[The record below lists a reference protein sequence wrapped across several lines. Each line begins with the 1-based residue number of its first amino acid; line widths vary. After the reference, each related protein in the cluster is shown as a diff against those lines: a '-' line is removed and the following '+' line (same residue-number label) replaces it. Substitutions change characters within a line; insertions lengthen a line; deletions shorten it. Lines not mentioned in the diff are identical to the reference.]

1 MTCWSASGA
10 WSACRKRANALAAA
24 GERVGSTVAKR
35 QKKSGSGFL
44 AGLIIGVAIGAT
56 VVWVLTPQPREIEAM
71 RATRA
76 NRASRASAVGA
87 DGLSDLGAASA
98 TGAASGVSGAANGA
112 APTILDLAMAAVERV
127 RTRFGDAV
135 TLGREAYEQGQS
147 EVMQRFNQARSA
159 E

>member
-1 MTCWSASGA
+1 M
-10 WSACRKRANALAAA
+10 
-24 GERVGSTVAKR
+24 TVAKK

-71 RATRA
+71 QAARAAHTPGA
-76 NRASRASAVGA
+76 GA
-87 DGLSDLGAASA
+87 DDMS
-98 TGAASGVSGAANGA
+98 ASGDAAGANGADGA
-112 APTILDLAMAAVERV
+112 APTVVDLAMAVVERV
-127 RTRFGDAV
+127 RARFGDAMA
-135 TLGREAYEQGQS
+135 LGREAYAQGQT

>member
-1 MTCWSASGA
+1 M
-10 WSACRKRANALAAA
+10 
-24 GERVGSTVAKR
+24 AKR

-76 NRASRASAVGA
+76 NRASRASAVGV

-98 TGAASGVSGAANGA
+98 TGAASGAADGA

-127 RTRFGDAV
+127 RTRFGDAM
-135 TLGREAYEQGQS
+135 TLGREAYEQGQT

>member
-1 MTCWSASGA
+1 M
-10 WSACRKRANALAAA
+10 
-24 GERVGSTVAKR
+24 TVAKK

-71 RATRA
+71 QAARAAHTPGA
-76 NRASRASAVGA
+76 GA
-87 DGLSDLGAASA
+87 DGMS
-98 TGAASGVSGAANGA
+98 ASGDAANANGANGADGA
-112 APTILDLAMAAVERV
+112 APTVVDLAMAVVERV
-127 RTRFGDAV
+127 RARFGDAMA
-135 TLGREAYEQGQS
+135 LGREAYAQGQT

>member
-1 MTCWSASGA
+1 M
-10 WSACRKRANALAAA
+10 
-24 GERVGSTVAKR
+24 TVAKK

-71 RATRA
+71 QAARAARTPDAGA
-76 NRASRASAVGA
+76 NGKSASGDAVGA
-87 DGLSDLGAASA
+87 NGAD
-98 TGAASGVSGAANGA
+98 GA
-112 APTILDLAMAAVERV
+112 APTVVDLAMAAVERV
-127 RTRFGDAV
+127 RARFGDAV
-135 TLGREAYEQGQS
+135 ALGREAYAQGQT

>member
-1 MTCWSASGA
+1 MAMTCWSASGA
-10 WSACRKRANALAAA
+10 WSAYRKRANALAAA

-76 NRASRASAVGA
+76 NRASRASAVGV

-98 TGAASGVSGAANGA
+98 TGAASGAADGA

-127 RTRFGDAV
+127 RTRFGDAM
-135 TLGREAYEQGQS
+135 TLGREAYEQGQT
-147 EVMQRFNQARSA
+147 EVMQRFNQARTA

>member
-1 MTCWSASGA
+1 LG
-10 WSACRKRANALAAA
+10 
-24 GERVGSTVAKR
+24 VTVAKK

-71 RATRA
+71 QAARAAHTPGA
-76 NRASRASAVGA
+76 GA
-87 DGLSDLGAASA
+87 DGMSASGDAASA
-98 TGAASGVSGAANGA
+98 NGADGA
-112 APTILDLAMAAVERV
+112 APTVVDLAMAAVERV
-127 RTRFGDAV
+127 RARFGDAMA
-135 TLGREAYEQGQS
+135 LGREAYAQGQT